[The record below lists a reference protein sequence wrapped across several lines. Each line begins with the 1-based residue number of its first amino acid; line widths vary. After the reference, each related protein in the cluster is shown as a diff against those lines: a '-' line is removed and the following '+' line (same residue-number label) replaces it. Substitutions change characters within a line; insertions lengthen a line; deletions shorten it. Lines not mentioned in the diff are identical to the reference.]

1 MSVKKKLGISRPV
14 AQQDELSPQAGTDG
28 CALPE
33 TEQTGVF
40 SCAGHAY
47 PSASGHR
54 VHKG

>member
-33 TEQTGVF
+33 TEQTDVF
-40 SCAGHAY
+40 SCAGHAL
-47 PSASGHR
+47 SKCIWSQGT
-54 VHKG
+54 